1 MQDATCKCPRA
12 TATSARA
19 DAPRLLLVSYEFPP
33 KGGTQSQWVA
43 KLAAGLADRGW
54 KVEVLSVADPP
65 TALLDEGLLDEVAG
79 RVSVTRTYSLEPTRL
94 VQAFRRLKSQRYELA
109 TDSAVDHSPKGA
121 SKRPRQATPG
131 TRSYTSAPP
140 WLVKLAK
147 ALFVPDE
154 KVGWVPWA
162 VSAGVNLHAEKPFNV
177 VVTTGPPHS
186 AHIIGRRLKRRL
198 HIPWIANLMDPI
210 VDYYAFKPATPLN
223 AYSTRRYERR
233 LLKHVDRATIATE
246 TMRRGLLQRNPDAAG
261 RVSVL
266 PNCFDPADFH
276 NRHVRDSKRFVISYV
291 GVFQLTISPDVFLE
305 AVAALAARDA
315 RFAHDVR
322 VRLVGPQDAQTDRA
336 IETTGT
342 EDLVDQAGFLSHAA
356 ATRAMAEADVL
367 LLVLG
372 PEPEAS
378 AILTSKLPEYLA
390 SGRAIL
396 ALVPEGEA
404 ADLVRRAGAGEV
416 VAPDSVEAVGAALGR
431 LYRRWQDGALPRPD
445 PRVVAEYACGPHL
458 SDLDKLIRG
467 LLQ

>member
-33 KGGTQSQWVA
+33 KGGTQSQWVT
-43 KLAAGLADRGW
+43 KLAVGLAERGW
-54 KVEVLSVADPP
+54 EVEALSVADPP
-65 TALLDEGLLDEVAG
+65 TALLDEDLLDEVAH
-79 RVSVTRTYSLEPTRL
+79 RVRVTRTYSLEPTRL
-94 VQAFRRLKSQRYELA
+94 VQAFRRLGGRDRARAGE
-109 TDSAVDHSPKGA
+109 SAQPLRDPPHGA
-121 SKRPRQATPG
+121 
-131 TRSYTSAPP
+131 RSYTSAPP

-162 VSAGVNLHAEKPFNV
+162 VSAGVNLHAEKPIDV

-198 HIPWIANLMDPI
+198 HIPWVANLMDPI
-210 VDYYAFKPATPLN
+210 VDYYALKPATPLN
-223 AYSTRRYERR
+223 ASFTRRYERR

-261 RVSVL
+261 RVGVF

-291 GVFQLTISPDVFLE
+291 GAFQLTITPNVFLE
-305 AVAALAARDA
+305 AVAALAARDD
-315 RFAHDVR
+315 RFADDVR
-322 VRLVGPQDAQTDRA
+322 VRLVGPRDAQTDRA
-336 IETTGT
+336 IETTRT
-342 EDLVDQAGFLSHAA
+342 EDFVDRVGFLSHAA
-356 ATRAMAEADVL
+356 ATRAMVEADVL

-390 SGRAIL
+390 SGRAVL
-396 ALVPEGEA
+396 ALAPEGEA

-416 VAPDSVEAVGAALGR
+416 AAPNSVEAVGAALGR
-431 LYRRWQDGALPRPD
+431 LYRQWQDGALPRPD
-445 PRVVAEYACGPHL
+445 PRVVAEYGCGPHL
-458 SDLDKLIRG
+458 SDLDKLIRS